1 MSTPTLR
8 PARPDD
14 MAGVADLW
22 HAAWHLA
29 HAGHVPDGL
38 TAARTLE
45 AFLERTPPRVGDT
58 TVAEVDGHLAG
69 FIMVAG
75 DEVEQV
81 FVDPARHGS
90 GVAAPL
96 LAEAERQVADAGYA
110 EAWLAVVTGNAR
122 ARRFYEKHGWRDA
135 GDLPYVVTAGG
146 ATYVSPCR
154 RYVKRVDGL
163 STAGT
168 SDPAERTSPGT

>member
-8 PARPDD
+8 PAHADD
-14 MAGVADLW
+14 MGTVADIW
-22 HAAWHLA
+22 HRSWHLG

-45 AFLERTPPRVGDT
+45 GFHARTPARVADT
-58 TVAEVDGHLAG
+58 TVAELDGRLVG
-69 FIMVAG
+69 FIMIEG

-81 FVDPARHGS
+81 FVDPDHHGA

-96 LAEAERQVADAGYA
+96 LAEAERQVAAAGYD

-122 ARRFYEKHGWRDA
+122 ARRFYEKHGWRDGGELA
-135 GDLPYVVTAGG
+135 YEVTAGG
-146 ATYVSPCR
+146 TTYVSPCR
-154 RYVKRVDGL
+154 RYVKTL

-168 SDPAERTSPGT
+168 SAPDERTPPGT